1 MAETND
7 YDPGDWAG
15 YDYSSAKS
23 AYDPTAGRGY
33 DSPPRTSA
41 GSDHVSAARSVSGP
55 TVPAKIKASCRRPLV
70 IVFDQTGS
78 MGPWRDVIGQKL
90 AYLDKEAPSYLGDD
104 LEICFCA
111 IGDAPMGDREPLQV
125 RPFAKGTELVE
136 HVSCLRQT
144 GGGADDMESY
154 ELAALYLARNASF
167 ESGAQPIVIFIGD
180 EGLHPVVKSKH
191 ASDFAHVD
199 TQGHDVSTL
208 DVMKELTQKYS
219 AYIVRK
225 PYPSAEAKTQ
235 RQWVEMLGDSHV
247 FILQAPER
255 ILDVVFGIL
264 ALETGKMDYFQRE
277 LEDRQTP
284 AQVATVYTSLR
295 TTHDAAGTT
304 TARLAKDAGKSVMLI
319 GNGAKATRHLLGG
332 K

>member
-15 YDYSSAKS
+15 YDYSNAKS
-23 AYDPTAGRGY
+23 AYDATAGRGY
-33 DSPPRTSA
+33 GGSTTS
-41 GSDHVSAARSVSGP
+41 HVSSPAAVVDAGP
-55 TVPAKIKASCRRPLV
+55 VVPTSIRALCRRPLI

-78 MGPWRDVIGQKL
+78 MGVWRDVIGQKL

-136 HVSCLRQT
+136 HVSCLCQT
-144 GGGADDMESY
+144 GGGGDDMESY
-154 ELAALYLARNASF
+154 ELAALYLSRNASY
-167 ESGAQPIVIFIGD
+167 EPGAQPVVIFIGD
-180 EGLHPVVKSKH
+180 EGLHPQVEARH
-191 ASDFAHVD
+191 AAWAHID
-199 TQGHDVSTL
+199 TQGRDVPTA
-208 DVMKELTQKYS
+208 DIMKELTQKYS

-225 PYPSAEAKTQ
+225 PYPSAEARVQK
-235 RQWVEMLGDSHV
+235 QWTGMLGPERV
-247 FILQAPER
+247 FILEAPER
-255 ILDVVFGIL
+255 ILDVIFGIL

-295 TTHDAAGTT
+295 TTHAAKGTT
-304 TARLAKDAGKSVMLI
+304 ASKLASDSGKSVMLLAA
-319 GNGAKATRHLLGG
+319 GAKKTQHLLGG
-332 K
+332 KK

>member
-7 YDPGDWAG
+7 YDPGDWSG

-33 DSPPRTSA
+33 GSP
-41 GSDHVSAARSVSGP
+41 AASSSSSPYRAVPSKASGP
-55 TVPAKIKASCRRPLV
+55 VVPDRIAAKCSRPLV

-78 MGPWRDVIGQKL
+78 MGTWRDVIGQKL

-111 IGDAPMGDREPLQV
+111 IGDAPMGDPEPLQV

-136 HVSCLRQT
+136 HVSCLRRT
-144 GGGADDMESY
+144 GGGSDDRESY
-154 ELAALYLARNASF
+154 ELAALYLARNAAF
-167 ESGAQPIVIFIGD
+167 EPGARPIVIFIGD
-180 EGLHPVVKSKH
+180 EGLHDRVEARH
-191 ASDFAHVD
+191 AAWAHVD
-199 TQGHDVSTL
+199 TGGGDVSTL
-208 DVMKELTQKYS
+208 DIMKELQQKYS
-219 AYIVRK
+219 SYIVRK
-225 PYPSAEAKTQ
+225 PYPSAEQVTHA
-235 RQWVEMLGDSHV
+235 QWAGLLGDDRV

-255 ILDVVFGIL
+255 ILDVIFGIL
-264 ALETGKMDYFQRE
+264 AIETGKLDYFQKE

-295 TTHDAAGTT
+295 TVHNATGNVASKLAA
-304 TARLAKDAGKSVMLI
+304 DSGKSVMLLAA
-319 GNGAKATRHLLGG
+319 GAKKTQHLLGG
-332 K
+332 KK